1 MVTKNGNKTVEVVY
15 LITSD
20 RDARPGHTG
29 RLGPQ
34 PLGDRKPPS
43 LGQGVTYQEDKS
55 LVRTG
60 NAPRVIATLR
70 SQAISLLRLDGQT
83 NIAAANRHHAG
94 TRSGRYNCF
103 RPHKPLCRVP
113 VRETSTKAISGC
125 DIPAPTRARRSRP
138 RAVSSAH
145 P

>member
-1 MVTKNGNKTVEVVY
+1 M
-15 LITSD
+15 
-20 RDARPGHTG
+20 
-29 RLGPQ
+29 
-34 PLGDRKPPS
+34 
-43 LGQGVTYQEDKS
+43 TYQEDKS

-113 VRETSTKAISGC
+113 VRETSTEGHFRLRHPRTNPSPPQQTPRGFICAIHEADYSGL
-125 DIPAPTRARRSRP
+125 
-138 RAVSSAH
+138 
-145 P
+145 